1 MFRGILGNKAKK
13 VHIHFPSNLTENA
26 NKGVNYI
33 QVVAGGGRVSV
44 FKIWRY
50 KCQNDISL
58 ARLRVSVFFPIFFF
72 LLYIYMYVY
81 ISRFSCTINKCKLI
95 VNPSA
100 SLWLKLY
107 LFKPSPSNGY
117 MSCNAHV
124 SNRCS
129 LSYMISVFYIEL

>member
-44 FKIWRY
+44 FKIWRC

-58 ARLRVSVFFPIFFF
+58 ALLRVSVFFPIFFF
-72 LLYIYMYVY
+72 SFIYIYVCIYFTFLLYHKQM
-81 ISRFSCTINKCKLI
+81 
-95 VNPSA
+95 
-100 SLWLKLY
+100 
-107 LFKPSPSNGY
+107 
-117 MSCNAHV
+117 
-124 SNRCS
+124 
-129 LSYMISVFYIEL
+129 

>member
-44 FKIWRY
+44 FKIWRC

-58 ARLRVSVFFPIFFF
+58 ARLRVSVFFPIFF
-72 LLYIYMYVY
+72 
-81 ISRFSCTINKCKLI
+81 
-95 VNPSA
+95 
-100 SLWLKLY
+100 
-107 LFKPSPSNGY
+107 
-117 MSCNAHV
+117 
-124 SNRCS
+124 
-129 LSYMISVFYIEL
+129 VFYIYICMYIFHVSLVP